1 MIKGTIKRCLKKTH
15 NDPIISVFEINP
27 GNFFKEKQFAPG
39 GGDPPWSHF
48 TASLVT
54 KDKITK

>member
-1 MIKGTIKRCLKKTH
+1 MIKGTIKMCLKKTH
-15 NDPIISVFEINP
+15 NE
-27 GNFFKEKQFAPG
+27 EKQFVPG

>member
-1 MIKGTIKRCLKKTH
+1 MIKGTIKMCLKKTH

-27 GNFFKEKQFAPG
+27 GKEKQFAPG
-39 GGDPPWSHF
+39 GVDPPWSHF